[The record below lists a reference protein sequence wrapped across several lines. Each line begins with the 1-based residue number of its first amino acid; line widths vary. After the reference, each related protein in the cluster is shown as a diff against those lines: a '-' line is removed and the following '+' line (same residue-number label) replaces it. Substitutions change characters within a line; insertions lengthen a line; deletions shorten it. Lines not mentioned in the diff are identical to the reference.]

1 MTAAGDASCV
11 DIDECVVLGA
21 DACPAQNTACFN
33 TNPGF
38 VCDCVSGMVPGPNGL
53 DAGCDDACVF
63 ANCGNGFS
71 CDGGQCIDI
80 DECADASLNTC
91 VANSDCQNWQ
101 GGFSCICQDGY
112 NPQFDPQTQEVEWCE
127 PTCNVMT
134 CGEGT
139 FCNSDDNGA
148 FCEDLNECMLVESCP
163 TMDHQCEN
171 INCAIEECQVFGDG
185 FICHEPQ
192 VTTVAPPVDCEPGYT
207 PMMGMCMDVN
217 ECDFDDACHTFE
229 TCVNTEGRSSRTF

>member
-1 MTAAGDASCV
+1 MPMSIYCCK
-11 DIDECVVLGA
+11 ILLI
-21 DACPAQNTACFN
+21 NI
-33 TNPGF
+33 
-38 VCDCVSGMVPGPNGL
+38 L
-53 DAGCDDACVF
+53 I
-63 ANCGNGFS
+63 
-71 CDGGQCIDI
+71 CI
-80 DECADASLNTC
+80 TY
-91 VANSDCQNWQ
+91 SDCQNWQ

-192 VTTVAPPVDCEPGYT
+192 VGCKPCKNGIIEKIKKIG
-207 PMMGMCMDVN
+207 
-217 ECDFDDACHTFE
+217 FL
-229 TCVNTEGRSSRTF
+229 CVFVIFFKIA